1 MSILSAPA
9 GALVTLPEPEPP
21 EFAPPSSPP
30 PLVATIATITTTIA
44 TPRTIS
50 RLFIWAHLMGG
61 GGVAI
66 VNMAEMENNG
76 RNETEK
82 ERLDRNLNELLGELR
97 VALPGGQVLFA
108 FLLTVP
114 FQQGFQKATSF
125 QKDVYL
131 VTLLLTAM
139 ASALLIAPSSYHR
152 LQFRQDDKRHIVFVS
167 NRFAIAGFAFLAAAM
182 SSAILLVTDY
192 IFGATTAVI
201 CTTGALI
208 VLYGFWYVLPL
219 TRRRRT

>member
-1 MSILSAPA
+1 MSDAA
-9 GALVTLPEPEPP
+9 GD
-21 EFAPPSSPP
+21 
-30 PLVATIATITTTIA
+30 
-44 TPRTIS
+44 
-50 RLFIWAHLMGG
+50 
-61 GGVAI
+61 
-66 VNMAEMENNG
+66 G

-97 VALPGGQVLFA
+97 VALPGVQVLFA

-114 FQQGFQKATSF
+114 FQQGFSKATTF

-131 VTLLLTAM
+131 VTLLLTAV
-139 ASALLIAPSSYHR
+139 ASALLIAPSAYHR
-152 LQFRQDDKRHIVFVS
+152 IEFRQDDKRHIVFVA

-192 IFGATTAVI
+192 LFGSATAVI